1 VRIWTNPLL
10 ENPPFTGVN
19 PHSEFGPTFSKGWVK
34 QKNSPCK
41 KQAIY
46 KKSEMLFSLE
56 DHNTKLKQQA
66 IKHGV
71 H

>member
-1 VRIWTNPLL
+1 VKKA
-10 ENPPFTGVN
+10 F
-19 PHSEFGPTFSKGWVK
+19 SEARSQRFVLFYKREVK

-66 IKHGV
+66 NNHGIY
-71 H
+71 

>member
-1 VRIWTNPLL
+1 V
-10 ENPPFTGVN
+10 ENKTR
-19 PHSEFGPTFSKGWVK
+19 EFGPTFGKGWVKQK

-66 IKHGV
+66 NNHGIY
-71 H
+71 